1 MTIKLQV
8 IEFGLRVDEF
18 TRTVASLSKELFLK
32 KINHWSPRDILA
44 HLIGWNR
51 HLIRGCRQIKK
62 GELPFYDI
70 DPGEN
75 YSRINAGLIK
85 KYSSQ
90 DREVLLSELQISAGE
105 LKQYLQ
111 SLDQREW
118 NYDYG
123 VTHQGAIVTIKNT
136 VDDLISDYLHHK
148 EQIEA
153 LTKEIS

>member
-1 MTIKLQV
+1 MTVKLQV
-8 IEFGLRVDEF
+8 IEFGIRVEEF
-18 TRTVASLSKELFLK
+18 ARSVASLTIDLFLK

-51 HLIRGCRQIKK
+51 YLIKGCQQIKK

-70 DPGEN
+70 NPGEN

-90 DREVLLSELQISAGE
+90 DMKVLLNELQVSAEE
-105 LKQYLQ
+105 LKQYLH
-111 SLDQREW
+111 SLDEREW

-136 VDDLISDYLHHK
+136 VDDLISDYLYHK
-148 EQIEA
+148 EQIED
-153 LTKEIS
+153 LFKKI